1 MASGQRKYAH
11 QPGPQAFIF
20 SDLPLA
26 QVGGLLAC
34 RLANGRKMSEG
45 FAELLPTASME
56 AQGPRPKAWI
66 ALHHSSGVLADASG
80 QSLAVAESL
89 RLMRSG
95 HALPVDISIGRIDDH
110 HVFEGCSFCTDHAE
124 NLQTNQTGS
133 CGLEKH
139 ITRECTWS
147 LTLALS
153 PNHNMSSR
161 SVAWQARAALA
172 QI

>member
-1 MASGQRKYAH
+1 
-11 QPGPQAFIF
+11 
-20 SDLPLA
+20 
-26 QVGGLLAC
+26 
-34 RLANGRKMSEG
+34 
-45 FAELLPTASME
+45 ME

-133 CGLEKH
+133 CGLRKTH
-139 ITRECTWS
+139 HKRVHLVAHARS
-147 LTLALS
+147 LSEPQHVFAERGMAGSGSLS
-153 PNHNMSSR
+153 SNLNQHEGSPMR
-161 SVAWQARAALA
+161 
-172 QI
+172 